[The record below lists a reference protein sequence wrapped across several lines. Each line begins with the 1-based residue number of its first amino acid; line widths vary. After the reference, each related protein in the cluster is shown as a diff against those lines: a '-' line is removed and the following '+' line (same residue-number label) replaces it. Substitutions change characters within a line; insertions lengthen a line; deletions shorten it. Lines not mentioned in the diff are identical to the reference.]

1 MCDIHYL
8 KSRKIDLG
16 KLEKQYEN
24 QDSKKKEIKYNPFH
38 ITELQNYNPIYSL
51 FFEMNE
57 NTYNSISLNHPRH
70 FLDLNTIYDEKQQ
83 KKKTNISIHIKYAP
97 LLDPVHYL
105 IGKYEKERTRL
116 CNLPKYNIETNA
128 IPKITSV
135 YNTAYIDCFF
145 SYLSSQLL
153 NHYDFKN
160 GIDFYGSF
168 LGIQKKFKMDIT
180 DDYEYLL
187 ESDFFN
193 SHQNKLYELES
204 IFMDTSAIIT
214 NDDGNKITKPKLVL
228 GEDSF
233 FEADLLENEIQ
244 DLHLSSFKTSSPRL
258 QLNEERCID
267 FASKMRKDVN
277 EFEKET
283 EKNDLEL
290 IYEKI
295 DNDDCSLSS
304 YSSVNSS
311 EDSVIKNSSSDE
323 EEEDEEDDEDEDDEE
338 EEEEEWSDIDDDN
351 TNEEPQ
357 IFGYIHNFPVQMICL
372 EKCEGTFDSLLEK
385 DMMNDTQIISAL
397 FQIIMTLIAYQKA
410 YYFTHNDLHTNNIV
424 FIPTNNKYIKY
435 EYLGKIY
442 KVPTYGRIFKII
454 DFGRSIYKYQD
465 KIFCSDSFAPGGDAH
480 TQYNIEPFLNK
491 NKPRLETNFSFDLS
505 RLGCSLYDFV
515 FNNEDEESI
524 RKNTM
529 QWTELQE
536 LVVRWCT
543 DDNGKNILYKKSGEE
558 RYPNFKLYKMIA
570 RNVHGCLPE
579 EQLSNAI
586 FSSFSQKEKDL
597 KDNDEYIFIS
607 IDKIPKMYT

>member
-16 KLEKQYEN
+16 KLEKQYIKIEN
-24 QDSKKKEIKYNPFH
+24 QESKKREIEYNPFH
-38 ITELQNYNPIYSL
+38 MTELQNYNPIYSL

-57 NTYNSISLNHPRH
+57 NTYNNISLNHPRH
-70 FLDLNTIYDEKQQ
+70 FLDLNTIYDETQQ
-83 KKKTNISIHIKYAP
+83 KKKTDISIHIKYAP

-204 IFMDTSAIIT
+204 VFMDTSVIIT
-214 NDDGNKITKPKLVL
+214 NDDGKITKPKLIL
-228 GEDSF
+228 GEDSI
-233 FEADLLENEIQ
+233 FEADIFENEIT
-244 DLHLSSFKTSSPRL
+244 D
-258 QLNEERCID
+258 
-267 FASKMRKDVN
+267 
-277 EFEKET
+277 FEKDRNIEKEK

-304 YSSVNSS
+304 YSSVDSLENSL
-311 EDSVIKNSSSDE
+311 IQNSSSDE
-323 EEEDEEDDEDEDDEE
+323 EDSNQKECEDEDADED
-338 EEEEEWSDIDDDN
+338 EWSDIDDDN

-372 EKCEGTFDSLLEK
+372 EKCEGTFDFLLEN
-385 DMMNDTQIISAL
+385 DMLNDTQIISAL

-424 FIPTNNKYIKY
+424 FISTKKEFIYY
-435 EYLGKIY
+435 EYNGKKY
-442 KVPTYGRIFKII
+442 KVPTYGKIFKII

-515 FNNEDEESI
+515 FNNEDEEFV

-579 EQLSNAI
+579 DQLKNPI
-586 FSSFSQKEKDL
+586 FSIFSQKDNNPN
-597 KDNDEYIFIS
+597 DNDIFIS
-607 IDKIPKMYT
+607 IDKIPKLYK